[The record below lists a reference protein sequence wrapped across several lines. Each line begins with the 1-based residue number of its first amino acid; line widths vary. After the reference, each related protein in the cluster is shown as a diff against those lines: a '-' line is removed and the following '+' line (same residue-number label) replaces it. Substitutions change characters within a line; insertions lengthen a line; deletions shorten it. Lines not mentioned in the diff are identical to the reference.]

1 MKRENDIFTERFIPL
16 YPRLYA
22 VASAI
27 LGDASQEAA
36 DAVQE
41 ALVKIWKSGEA
52 MARIKNPE
60 GYSVA
65 TVRTVAIDMLR
76 RRHFADPLDEVYDLS
91 SDVAPDPDSAEF
103 LEWCISQL
111 PSAQQE
117 VTRLSA
123 YECLSNEEIS
133 KVTGMTSDN
142 VRQALS
148 RGRKKLKMLYD
159 KYMQP

>member
-1 MKRENDIFTERFIPL
+1 MPL

-27 LGDASQEAA
+27 LGDVSQEAA

-65 TVRTVAIDMLR
+65 TVRTVAIDMLYQKR
-76 RRHFADPLDEVYDLS
+76 V
-91 SDVAPDPDSAEF
+91 
-103 LEWCISQL
+103 
-111 PSAQQE
+111 
-117 VTRLSA
+117 
-123 YECLSNEEIS
+123 
-133 KVTGMTSDN
+133 
-142 VRQALS
+142 
-148 RGRKKLKMLYD
+148 
-159 KYMQP
+159 

>member
-22 VASAI
+22 VSSAI

-41 ALVKIWKSGEA
+41 ALVKIWKSGES

-111 PSAQQE
+111 PPAQQE

-133 KVTGMTSDN
+133 KVTGMTADN

>member
-1 MKRENDIFTERFIPL
+1 MPL

-27 LGDASQEAA
+27 LGDVSQEAA

-91 SDVAPDPDSAEF
+91 SDAAPDPDSAEF

-111 PSAQQE
+111 PPAQQE

-133 KVTGMTSDN
+133 KVTGMTADN

-148 RGRKKLKMLYD
+148 RGRKKLKILYD